1 MFQDNSILINYII
14 YMRCQAKM
22 EREKK
27 QNEKKIIVYDVT
39 LRDGWQDPRKNLPIA
54 LKQRMYNVLS
64 DLKPDYIEACWPSS
78 STADMNF
85 IKHIVAKGNK
95 DSKIAAFG
103 STANP
108 RNDAGSDRN
117 LNDIISTGAK
127 VATIFGKTW
136 DVHIN
141 KQLKISLDENLELI
155 ENSVR
160 YLKENDLE
168 VIYDCEHFFSG
179 FKEHEDYAFDCIK
192 AAIRGGATTVALCD
206 TKGACRPKDIRDV
219 VNKIYEEFAENKE
232 ITWGIHC
239 HNDSGLATAN
249 SIEFVDKMLKYFDK
263 VQVQG
268 TINGLGER
276 CGNGDLCEILPDIEE
291 KYGYK
296 TGIDLSNI
304 SMISKRTVDITGIAI
319 PDNKPYVG
327 RLAFAN
333 KGGAHIDGE
342 KKGATY
348 LHTDPEKWGNVARII
363 SGNQSGKANIML
375 WLEEFGIEGI
385 DKKDVRISAM
395 LERVKELS
403 EQGYDLSENKAER
416 AILLHEYLSENPGK
430 FMNIL
435 DFSTREM
442 GEYKGQGSIKRAE
455 TVIRGHVYHDGNQ
468 IEFLDIATSTH
479 GPIDSQKQVLIKVLE
494 RYYNCVRDIKLIDY
508 IPKISEEMGSESY
521 MRVPIKL
528 TDGKDTWET
537 IGISDS
543 IIESSLEALYKGF
556 MYKLIKN
563 EYK

>member
-1 MFQDNSILINYII
+1 MKI
-14 YMRCQAKM
+14 K
-22 EREKK
+22 EK
-27 QNEKKIIVYDVT
+27 QNGKEIIVYDVT

-78 STADMNF
+78 SSADMNF
-85 IKHIVAKGNK
+85 IKQVVAKGNK
-95 DSKIAAFG
+95 YSKIAAFG

-108 RNDAGSDRN
+108 RNDAKYDKN

-127 VATIFGKTW
+127 TATIFGKTW

-141 KQLKISLDENLELI
+141 KQLGISLLENLMLI
-155 ENSVR
+155 KNSVR
-160 YLKENDLE
+160 YLKENGLE

-179 FKEHEDYAFDCIK
+179 FKKHPNYAFDCIR
-192 AAIRGGATTVALCD
+192 AARSGGATTIALCD
-206 TKGACRPKDIRDV
+206 TKGACRTKDIRDV
-219 VNKIYEEFAENKE
+219 VNKIYEEFADNKD

-239 HNDSGLATAN
+239 HNDSGFATAN
-249 SIEFVDKMLKYFDK
+249 TLEFVDNILKYFDK
-263 VQVQG
+263 VHVQG

-276 CGNGDLCEILPDIEE
+276 CGNGDLCEILPDIED

-304 SMISKRTVDITGIAI
+304 SMISKRAVDITGIII

-348 LHTDPEKWGNVARII
+348 LHTDPEKWGNSAKII

-416 AILLHEYLSENPGK
+416 ALLMQEHLSENPGK

-435 DFSTREM
+435 DFSTREI
-442 GEYKGQGSIKRAE
+442 GEYKGNRSVKRAE
-455 TVIRGHVYHDGNQ
+455 TVIRGHVYHNGDQ
-468 IEFLDIATSTH
+468 IEFEQIATSEH
-479 GPIDSQKQVLIKVLE
+479 GPIDSQKKVLIKVME
-494 RYYNCVRDIKLIDY
+494 KYYNCAREIKLADY
-508 IPKISEEMGSESY
+508 IPKISREIGSESY

-528 TDGKDTWET
+528 TDGKDIWET

-543 IIESSLEALYKGF
+543 IIEASLEALYKGF
-556 MYKLIKN
+556 MYKLIKE